1 MHYTLK
7 ESDKEKA
14 EGSNGAGALQ
24 QKLLESRS
32 IVISGEINQEL
43 AQKVITQMILLQ
55 SVSNDPIK
63 LYINSQGGHVEAG
76 DTIHDFIKFI
86 RPEVH
91 VIGTGWVASAGI
103 TIFLAA
109 KKEHRYSLPNT
120 RFMIH
125 QPLGG
130 VRGQATDIEIE
141 AREIIRM
148 LDRVNKLIAD
158 ATGQPLEKV
167 KKRYRPQL
175 LDVSGRSA
183 GLRHCGQIDYPLR
196 RAEARLSTHAVYVSG
211 GGFALPDLHSLAFY
225 PRLTHD
231 KAARLALFHNRACLP
246 SQWCYPWRIN

>member
-14 EGSNGAGALQ
+14 EGTNGAGALQ

-109 KKEHRYSLPNT
+109 KKEHRYALPNT

-130 VRGQATDIEIE
+130 AQGQASDIEIT
-141 AREIIRM
+141 AREILKTKRELYEI
-148 LDRVNKLIAD
+148 LSVHS
-158 ATGQPLEKV
+158 GVPV
-167 KKRYRPQL
+167 KKIEKDADRDYWL
-175 LDVSGRSA
+175 SA
-183 GLRHCGQIDYPLR
+183 REAKDYGLID
-196 RAEARLSTHAVYVSG
+196 EVLSK
-211 GGFALPDLHSLAFY
+211 
-225 PRLTHD
+225 RD
-231 KAARLALFHNRACLP
+231 K
-246 SQWCYPWRIN
+246 

>member
-1 MHYTLK
+1 MHFTQK
-7 ESDKEKA
+7 DRDNTEKS
-14 EGSNGAGALQ
+14 EGKNGAGALQ

-32 IVISGEINQEL
+32 IIISGEIDQAL
-43 AQKVITQMILLQ
+43 AEKVITQLILLQ

-86 RPEVH
+86 RPDVH

-109 KKEHRYSLPNT
+109 KKEYRYALPNT

-167 KKRYRPQL
+167 KKDTDRNFWMSP
-175 LDVSGRSA
+175 
-183 GLRHCGQIDYPLR
+183 
-196 RAEARLSTHAVYVSG
+196 AEALDYGIVGKIITQYDE
-211 GGFALPDLHSLAFY
+211 LKLD
-225 PRLTHD
+225 
-231 KAARLALFHNRACLP
+231 
-246 SQWCYPWRIN
+246 